1 MRMNKNKVYIIIVL
15 LLTVI
20 TTSWIIFFTP
30 SENISTPSSISED
43 LSFVDDVTL
52 DSFINIYAKD
62 ILQLDTYEMT
72 LESREKIRTLLA
84 SMGDINI
91 KKIKQILFKGN
102 RHEML
107 EGVQNFIEENFLWEE
122 KALMIRYIVEE

>member
-30 SENISTPSSISED
+30 TENISTPSSIRED
-43 LSFVDDVTL
+43 HSFVDDVTL

-62 ILQLDTYEMT
+62 ILQLDTYELT

>member
-30 SENISTPSSISED
+30 TENISTPSSIRED